1 MKFSAD
7 AVRSFFIKYYHY
19 VIVGILFICLVVVL
33 SILSSHRKDGGKASS
48 DKGES
53 SSATAEGAIDVP
65 DEPMK
70 ENEFAEVN
78 ALVERYFTA
87 MADGDTDTLAAMC
100 SRLDDKEQIRIQK
113 KAEYTENYANLVC
126 YTKPGPEENSY
137 IVFAYYEIKFKNIDT
152 LAPGLTSLFLMTN
165 EAGEL
170 YVYDDDM
177 SESVREYIREIAAQD
192 DVVDLLNT
200 VDAKYSAAS
209 DSDETLKNFMDA
221 LPTALDDQV
230 SAELAARENSS
241 GDADAA
247 QGAQVVSEAKVKE
260 TINVRKSASTDAD
273 KLGQLMGGDTVTVVT
288 SLDNGWS
295 QIDYQ
300 GQEAF
305 VKTEFLEMT
314 AAVSEVEAPAE
325 NTEGNADTS
334 TEQTAESN
342 DNGGDTV
349 IGKVKPKE
357 TVKIRKSASTDSE
370 QLGMAYQGEEYELYA
385 EQSDGWSKIKYKGST
400 AYIKTEFCEVIK

>member
-1 MKFSAD
+1 MKFSANT
-7 AVRSFFIKYYHY
+7 VRSFFIKYYHY

-33 SILSSHRKDGGKASS
+33 GILSSHRKDGGKGTEAKNDGDSGS
-48 DKGES
+48 N
-53 SSATAEGAIDVP
+53 AEVLDVP
-65 DEPMK
+65 EEELQ
-70 ENEFAEVN
+70 ENAYPEVN
-78 ALVERYFTA
+78 DLVDKYFLA

-100 SRLDDKEQIRIQK
+100 SRLDDKEQIRIRK

-152 LAPGLTSLFLMTN
+152 LAPGLTSLFLETN
-165 EAGEL
+165 ENGEL
-170 YVYDDDM
+170 YVYDDEM
-177 SESVREYIREIAAQD
+177 SEPVREYIREIAAQD

-200 VDAKYSAAS
+200 VDAKYSEAA
-209 DSDETLKNFMDA
+209 DSDETLKNFMEA

-230 SAELAARENSS
+230 SAELASRENS
-241 GDADAA
+241 GDGNDDSQAS
-247 QGAQVVSEAKVKE
+247 QVVSDAKVKE

-273 KLGQLMGGDTVTVVT
+273 KLGQLMGGDTVTVVAT
-288 SLDNGWS
+288 LDNGWS

-300 GQEAF
+300 GQEAY
-305 VKTEFLEMT
+305 VKTEFLEI
-314 AAVSEVEAPAE
+314 SSPVEQAPAE
-325 NTEGNADTS
+325 
-334 TEQTAESN
+334 EQSQEQQENETAAEPETQA
-342 DNGGDTV
+342 GDSV

-370 QLGMAYQGEEYELYA
+370 QLGMAYQGEEYELYE
-385 EQSDGWSKIKYKGST
+385 EQSDGWSKIKYKGNT